1 MRCEGVPVPV
11 TRSRRQAVGVGIRQV
26 NFQVLGTEGWVID
39 VFWNPFLSPLRWAP
53 VLKIL
58 AWL

>member
-11 TRSRRQAVGVGIRQV
+11 AQSRRQAVGAGICQV
-26 NFQVLGTEGWVID
+26 NFQVLGAERWVVD
-39 VFWNPFLSPLRWAP
+39 VFWNPFLSPSWWAP

-58 AWL
+58 ARL